1 MAIIHLTKENFKQT
15 IEENEVVVIDFWAS
29 WCAPCRMLGQELEE
43 LSVEQPNLVIGK
55 VDVDKEMDLAKEYG
69 IRSIPHLFIYKNG
82 KLVNDILGYTVKDE
96 ILKGV

>member
-1 MAIIHLTKENFKQT
+1 MAIIHLTKENFQKT

-29 WCAPCRMLGQELEE
+29 WCGPCRMLGQELEE
-43 LSVEQPNLVIGK
+43 LSVEQPDLVIGK

-82 KLVNDILGYTVKDE
+82 KLVNDILGYTMKDE
-96 ILKGV
+96 ILKGI

>member
-1 MAIIHLTKENFKQT
+1 MAIIHLTKENFKKT

-29 WCAPCRMLGQELEE
+29 WCGPCRMLGQELEE
-43 LSVEQPNLVIGK
+43 LSVEQPELVIGK

-82 KLVNDILGYTVKDE
+82 KLVNDILGYTMKDE
-96 ILKGV
+96 ILKGI